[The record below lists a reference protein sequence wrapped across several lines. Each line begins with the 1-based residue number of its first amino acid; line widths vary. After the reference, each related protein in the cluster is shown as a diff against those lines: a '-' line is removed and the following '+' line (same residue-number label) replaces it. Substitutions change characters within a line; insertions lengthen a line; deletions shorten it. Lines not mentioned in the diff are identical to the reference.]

1 MLNIKILGSGCAN
14 CKKLEALAR
23 QAAQNLGIQAEFE
36 KITDMGKMITYD
48 VLSMP
53 ALVINEKVV
62 SSGKIP
68 TVMNIQGWIST
79 AQLTGPQRPG
89 IPPVGNVDKIG

>member
-14 CKKLEALAR
+14 CKKLEAVAR
-23 QAAQNLGIQAEFE
+23 EAAQNLNRQAEFE
-36 KITDMGKMITYD
+36 KITDMGKMMAYD
-48 VLSMP
+48 ILSTP

-68 TVMNIQGWIST
+68 TVADIQSWISA
-79 AQLTGPQRPG
+79 AQ
-89 IPPVGNVDKIG
+89 